1 MSSQVLVSV
10 LGDIM
15 FIDHHNRLHREE
27 GLPAYIRVNG
37 DLSYYYNGELHREN
51 DLPSYERTDL
61 NTGFKDLEYHIH
73 GNWHRTNGPAG
84 YGSYYLYGILIP
96 PGIFPRSVVV
106 WKKFLTESN
115 KRAIPC
121 PEEWR
126 KYYDENF

>member
-1 MSSQVLVSV
+1 MRSRVLISV

-15 FIDHHNRLHREE
+15 FIDNHNRLHREE
-27 GLPAYIRVNG
+27 GLPAYIRANG
-37 DLSYYYNGELHREN
+37 DLSYYHNGELHREN

-61 NTGFKDLEYHIH
+61 STGFKDLECHIH
-73 GNWHRTNGPAG
+73 GMWHRTNGPAR
-84 YGSYYLYGILIP
+84 YHRHYLYGILIRNKE
-96 PGIFPRSVVV
+96 FDRSVVV